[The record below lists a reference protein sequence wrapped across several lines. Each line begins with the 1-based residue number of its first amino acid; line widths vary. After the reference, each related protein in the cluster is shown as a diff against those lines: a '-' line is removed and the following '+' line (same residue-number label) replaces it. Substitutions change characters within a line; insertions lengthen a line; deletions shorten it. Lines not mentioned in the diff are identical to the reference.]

1 MAQALD
7 NHTAPRSLEETEA
20 EIREVESEPVR
31 APAEVC
37 R

>member
-1 MAQALD
+1 MGPTR
-7 NHTAPRSLEETEA
+7 NHQTAPRMLEETEA